1 MRSSFCVVNNS
12 CNYHIYYIRITA
24 RSRGWWDRR
33 QTSARSETSVCVIGG
48 TTICSLSNYSLEWK
62 VKSLTW
68 DHGNSLTLHENGLII
83 GRILFFN
90 SWFGNLVMV
99 VLVLYRFSK
108 NFGLVTVILSFP
120 FFAHLGDGLV
130 ASFLWSL
137 YNQCECLV
145 EKSAFLSVSMF
156 LSCTLLGTRLK
167 PAGDAYSISLC
178 RQEDVW

>member
-1 MRSSFCVVNNS
+1 M
-12 CNYHIYYIRITA
+12 
-24 RSRGWWDRR
+24 
-33 QTSARSETSVCVIGG
+33 IGG

-90 SWFGNLVMV
+90 SWFGPLVMV

-108 NFGLVTVILSFP
+108 NFGFVTVVLSFP
-120 FFAHLGDGLV
+120 FTAHLGDGLV
-130 ASFLWSL
+130 ASFCDICTFNVNVWWRNRLSSL
-137 YNQCECLV
+137 
-145 EKSAFLSVSMF
+145 SMF
-156 LSCTLLGTRLK
+156 LSCTHLGTRLK
-167 PAGDAYSISLC
+167 PVGDAYSISLC